1 MVIGDDEYYFEGEGE
16 LTVIPSNY
24 LHTTNSDPGN
34 ISYWEYLFV
43 DVEQMLNKMVP
54 GSPRYVEQMLHQV
67 NQRAIFTNRGKAP
80 ELTES
85 IENIIEIMRRGEP
98 FYQEE
103 AEGEMLAFLSKIARE
118 NGNIQGGRKRKYGV
132 RKPRSAIWS
141 PDPSIISVIIT
152 GSRSR
157 SVILPSVFT

>member
-54 GSPRYVEQMLHQV
+54 GSPQV
-67 NQRAIFTNRGKAP
+67 RRADAAP
-80 ELTES
+80 GQPE
-85 IENIIEIMRRGEP
+85 GD
-98 FYQEE
+98 FY
-103 AEGEMLAFLSKIARE
+103 
-118 NGNIQGGRKRKYGV
+118 
-132 RKPRSAIWS
+132 
-141 PDPSIISVIIT
+141 
-152 GSRSR
+152 
-157 SVILPSVFT
+157 